1 MKLLNE
7 IVNSMMLKPIVKKLL
22 VSQRELW
29 LGTFLKYEEIENN
42 EVKPL

>member
-1 MKLLNE
+1 MRCSKP
-7 IVNSMMLKPIVKKLL
+7 NSEENSNIRLILTK
-22 VSQRELW
+22 LW